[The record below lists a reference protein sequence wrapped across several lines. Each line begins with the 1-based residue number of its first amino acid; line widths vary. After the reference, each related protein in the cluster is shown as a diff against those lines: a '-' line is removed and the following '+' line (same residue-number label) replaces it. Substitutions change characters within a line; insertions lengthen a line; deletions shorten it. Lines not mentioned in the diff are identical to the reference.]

1 MNLKMSFKKNV
12 VGDLKIWKYFR
23 TRFAEAHPPRLL
35 VSPDTPEPQ
44 RHKIL
49 VILMGHQKIPKTCDV
64 TDLICRV
71 LSGMHVYLR
80 YIYLLVSNV
89 RLSNVP
95 IRGQPVSRQA
105 FLVSVF

>member
-1 MNLKMSFKKNV
+1 MLKAVNNISKRNSHEIENVVKKNF

-49 VILMGHQKIPKTCDV
+49 VILMGHQKMPKICDV
-64 TDLICRV
+64 NADKKSEL
-71 LSGMHVYLR
+71 
-80 YIYLLVSNV
+80 
-89 RLSNVP
+89 
-95 IRGQPVSRQA
+95 RGQMRLKLARSHTAP
-105 FLVSVF
+105 L